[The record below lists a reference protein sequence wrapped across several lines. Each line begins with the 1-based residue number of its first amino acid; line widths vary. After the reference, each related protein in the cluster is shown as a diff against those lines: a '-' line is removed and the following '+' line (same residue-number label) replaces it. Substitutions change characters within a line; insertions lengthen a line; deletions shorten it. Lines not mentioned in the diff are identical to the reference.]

1 MRHQATDLVWASN
14 KTTVEIHSIV
24 MEYYEAYDREVV
36 QTQGM
41 ADVTMIVLAQDWA
54 TRLTEMQGM
63 FQQWALSLITNF
75 PDSFTNMANCWLAII
90 AEA

>member
-1 MRHQATDLVWASN
+1 VVYPAHGVKEVIMRHQATDLVWVSN

-41 ADVTMIVLAQDWA
+41 ADVTMIVLAQDW
-54 TRLTEMQGM
+54 
-63 FQQWALSLITNF
+63 
-75 PDSFTNMANCWLAII
+75 
-90 AEA
+90 